1 MNAAQANEVR
11 NLIEE
16 YYSIDVAG
24 LISQTYMD
32 SPTLNEVKIGEYSV
46 KEYSSYLNK
55 IFGQFRE
62 ELNGPYFKALPYT
75 YNFHNEFGSSN
86 LRNDLSAILVNIKN
100 KTFAST
106 VGHLNRLIHYQAVN
120 GFWEKSKRKYFRASE
135 ASVKEEE
142 NRIALVARHL
152 EDASNT
158 LEKLFDS
165 VDREKE
171 DLSNFVNSKTKE
183 LNEIEALLESVRK
196 HAKETND
203 LRTEATGDGERV
215 SSILQQAEEKRTNI
229 VSIEQKMD
237 SLFEELRSHLKDAGR
252 LSADIDQESKDLY
265 KQFETLLAKVE
276 SKTDYFDER
285 NKYLNDL
292 IGKEVGVS
300 LFATFKQRKEEFK
313 APLNLWR
320 WAVPISAIAT
330 VIWIYILFGSGD
342 LSQLSWQV
350 FLANTFKALPA
361 AGLLFFAIS
370 QYVKERNFQEEYAFK
385 SAVALTIEAYAET
398 LHDPKSKD
406 QMILDSVSKVYQS
419 PINHRKVDLGQTNEQ
434 NIKFDEFKSLIT
446 DIFKSKG

>member
-1 MNAAQANEVR
+1 MTSSV
-11 NLIEE
+11 
-16 YYSIDVAG
+16 
-24 LISQTYMD
+24 TY
-32 SPTLNEVKIGEYSV
+32 IG
-46 KEYSSYLNK
+46 
-55 IFGQFRE
+55 
-62 ELNGPYFKALPYT
+62 
-75 YNFHNEFGSSN
+75 
-86 LRNDLSAILVNIKN
+86 
-100 KTFAST
+100 
-106 VGHLNRLIHYQAVN
+106 
-120 GFWEKSKRKYFRASE
+120 
-135 ASVKEEE
+135 
-142 NRIALVARHL
+142 
-152 EDASNT
+152 
-158 LEKLFDS
+158 
-165 VDREKE
+165 
-171 DLSNFVNSKTKE
+171 
-183 LNEIEALLESVRK
+183 
-196 HAKETND
+196 D